1 MFEDIT
7 LAAEAPQRPAIILL
21 EPKGSVP
28 DALHSRESGSDEANL
43 DVEPN
48 LRTPHRNP
56 SASADGAG
64 QSEAAAHIRA
74 AGTENSSDGQWEID
88 TQQVNAVAGDDR
100 AQVAPDAHHFG
111 SPIIAEITQLVR
123 MRRRWHKAEK
133 SLVLQGLAM
142 ARALTDGD
150 KDEAKRIFGLV
161 ASGKCDDLTAVMA
174 ITPFLAAKANLEADR
189 KPIEKQLRKMAR
201 SLPVW
206 KSWAEGVKGFGD
218 LRLAI
223 IVGECGDIGGYR
235 NPSCLW
241 KRMGLAVIDGQRQRR
256 VANADAALLHG
267 FNPERAA
274 VSWNLASEIVKAQ
287 IRRDKETDAV
297 RAIGGYG
304 QVYLDRKAYEASRDD
319 LTKLHIDN
327 RAKRYM
333 AKRVL
338 RDLWTAW
345 RKA

>member
-7 LAAEAPQRPAIILL
+7 LAAEAPQRPANEQLIAF
-21 EPKGSVP
+21 EQVP
-28 DALHSRESGSDEANL
+28 GAPHSRESGSDEARRSSQPKA
-43 DVEPN
+43 DA
-48 LRTPHRNP
+48 PHRNP
-56 SASADGAG
+56 SALADGAG
-64 QSEAAAHIRA
+64 QGQGVTQGCNS
-74 AGTENSSDGQWEID
+74 GTDNSSDGQSMIAD
-88 TQQVNAVAGDDR
+88 QRRSAVAGD
-100 AQVAPDAHHFG
+100 QGAHFLSVTQSAT
-111 SPIIAEITQLVR
+111 SPLIAEITQLVR

-133 SLVLQGLAM
+133 SLVLQGMAM

-150 KDEAKRIFGLV
+150 KDEARRVFGLV
-161 ASGKCDDLTAVMA
+161 DSGKCDDLTAVMA

-206 KSWAEGVKGFGD
+206 KSWAEGVKGLGD

-223 IVGECGDIGGYR
+223 IVGECGDIGDYR

-256 VANADAALLHG
+256 VANADAALVHG

-287 IRRDKETDAV
+287 IRRDKETDEV

-304 QVYLDRKAYEASRDD
+304 QVYLDRKAYEASRDG

-338 RDLWTAW
+338 RDFWTEW